1 MNKKAKKYIEDNTL
15 DLNKNE
21 RMDTT
26 GYVSLAVSIGKAY
39 GALAI
44 VEDDLIAK
52 VADAW
57 DYMSEMTRFDIP
69 KVYGHNPFPY
79 PEYIVGITSRMYG
92 FKYGE
97 RETHYA
103 ACRGLEINQW
113 LKEHEDVTNYVILDD
128 DSDMLLCQREHFIK
142 THTLRGISK
151 RDVIKAIK
159 ILSS

>member
-69 KVYGHNPFPY
+69 
-79 PEYIVGITSRMYG
+79 T
-92 FKYGE
+92 
-97 RETHYA
+97 
-103 ACRGLEINQW
+103 
-113 LKEHEDVTNYVILDD
+113 DVI
-128 DSDMLLCQREHFIK
+128 IK
-142 THTLRGISK
+142 AKDIFISK
-151 RDVIKAIK
+151 LLEDEE
-159 ILSS
+159 

>member
-69 KVYGHNPFPY
+69 TD
-79 PEYIVGITSRMYG
+79 II
-92 FKYGE
+92 
-97 RETHYA
+97 
-103 ACRGLEINQW
+103 
-113 LKEHEDVTNYVILDD
+113 
-128 DSDMLLCQREHFIK
+128 IK
-142 THTLRGISK
+142 TKDIFISK
-151 RDVIKAIK
+151 LLEDEE
-159 ILSS
+159 

>member
-26 GYVSLAVSIGKAY
+26 GYISLAVSIGKAY

-57 DYMSEMTRFDIP
+57 DYMSEMTRFDI
-69 KVYGHNPFPY
+69 
-79 PEYIVGITSRMYG
+79 T
-92 FKYGE
+92 
-97 RETHYA
+97 T
-103 ACRGLEINQW
+103 
-113 LKEHEDVTNYVILDD
+113 DV
-128 DSDMLLCQREHFIK
+128 MIK
-142 THTLRGISK
+142 AKDIFISK
-151 RDVIKAIK
+151 LLEDEE
-159 ILSS
+159 

>member
-1 MNKKAKKYIEDNTL
+1 MNEKAKKYIEDNTL

-57 DYMSEMTRFDIP
+57 NYMSEMTRFDIP
-69 KVYGHNPFPY
+69 
-79 PEYIVGITSRMYG
+79 T
-92 FKYGE
+92 
-97 RETHYA
+97 
-103 ACRGLEINQW
+103 
-113 LKEHEDVTNYVILDD
+113 
-128 DSDMLLCQREHFIK
+128 
-142 THTLRGISK
+142 
-151 RDVIKAIK
+151 DVIIKAK
-159 ILSS
+159 DVFMSKLLEDEE

>member
-1 MNKKAKKYIEDNTL
+1 MNEKAKKYIEDNTL

-57 DYMSEMTRFDIP
+57 NYMSEMTRFDIP
-69 KVYGHNPFPY
+69 
-79 PEYIVGITSRMYG
+79 
-92 FKYGE
+92 
-97 RETHYA
+97 A
-103 ACRGLEINQW
+103 
-113 LKEHEDVTNYVILDD
+113 DV
-128 DSDMLLCQREHFIK
+128 MIK
-142 THTLRGISK
+142 AKDIFISK
-151 RDVIKAIK
+151 LLEDEE
-159 ILSS
+159 

>member
-1 MNKKAKKYIEDNTL
+1 MNEKAKKYIKDNTL

-57 DYMSEMTRFDIP
+57 NYMSEMTRFDI
-69 KVYGHNPFPY
+69 
-79 PEYIVGITSRMYG
+79 T
-92 FKYGE
+92 
-97 RETHYA
+97 T
-103 ACRGLEINQW
+103 
-113 LKEHEDVTNYVILDD
+113 DV
-128 DSDMLLCQREHFIK
+128 M
-142 THTLRGISK
+142 
-151 RDVIKAIK
+151 IKAK
-159 ILSS
+159 DVFMSKLLEDEE

>member
-57 DYMSEMTRFDIP
+57 DYMSEMTIFDIP
-69 KVYGHNPFPY
+69 
-79 PEYIVGITSRMYG
+79 T
-92 FKYGE
+92 
-97 RETHYA
+97 
-103 ACRGLEINQW
+103 
-113 LKEHEDVTNYVILDD
+113 DV
-128 DSDMLLCQREHFIK
+128 MIK
-142 THTLRGISK
+142 AKDIFISK
-151 RDVIKAIK
+151 LLEDEK
-159 ILSS
+159 I

>member
-1 MNKKAKKYIEDNTL
+1 MNEKAKKYIKDNTL

-57 DYMSEMTRFDIP
+57 NYMSEMTRFDI
-69 KVYGHNPFPY
+69 
-79 PEYIVGITSRMYG
+79 T
-92 FKYGE
+92 
-97 RETHYA
+97 T
-103 ACRGLEINQW
+103 
-113 LKEHEDVTNYVILDD
+113 DV
-128 DSDMLLCQREHFIK
+128 M
-142 THTLRGISK
+142 
-151 RDVIKAIK
+151 IKAKDIFMSK
-159 ILSS
+159 LLEDEK

>member
-1 MNKKAKKYIEDNTL
+1 MNRKAKKYIQDNTL

-57 DYMSEMTRFDIP
+57 NYMSEMTRFDI
-69 KVYGHNPFPY
+69 
-79 PEYIVGITSRMYG
+79 T
-92 FKYGE
+92 
-97 RETHYA
+97 T
-103 ACRGLEINQW
+103 
-113 LKEHEDVTNYVILDD
+113 DV
-128 DSDMLLCQREHFIK
+128 M
-142 THTLRGISK
+142 
-151 RDVIKAIK
+151 IKAKDIFMSK
-159 ILSS
+159 LLEDEK

>member
-57 DYMSEMTRFDIP
+57 DYMSE
-69 KVYGHNPFPY
+69 
-79 PEYIVGITSRMYG
+79 
-92 FKYGE
+92 
-97 RETHYA
+97 
-103 ACRGLEINQW
+103 C
-113 LKEHEDVTNYVILDD
+113 
-128 DSDMLLCQREHFIK
+128 HF
-142 THTLRGISK
+142 
-151 RDVIKAIK
+151 
-159 ILSS
+159 

>member
-69 KVYGHNPFPY
+69 TGV
-79 PEYIVGITSRMYG
+79 M
-92 FKYGE
+92 
-97 RETHYA
+97 
-103 ACRGLEINQW
+103 
-113 LKEHEDVTNYVILDD
+113 
-128 DSDMLLCQREHFIK
+128 IK
-142 THTLRGISK
+142 AKDIFISK
-151 RDVIKAIK
+151 LLEDEE
-159 ILSS
+159 

>member
-1 MNKKAKKYIEDNTL
+1 MNEKAKKYIEDNTL

-57 DYMSEMTRFDIP
+57 NYMSEMTRFDI
-69 KVYGHNPFPY
+69 
-79 PEYIVGITSRMYG
+79 T
-92 FKYGE
+92 
-97 RETHYA
+97 T
-103 ACRGLEINQW
+103 
-113 LKEHEDVTNYVILDD
+113 DV
-128 DSDMLLCQREHFIK
+128 M
-142 THTLRGISK
+142 
-151 RDVIKAIK
+151 IKAK
-159 ILSS
+159 DVFMSKLLEDEE

>member
-1 MNKKAKKYIEDNTL
+1 MGSSQNNIMNEKAKKYIEDNTL

-69 KVYGHNPFPY
+69 
-79 PEYIVGITSRMYG
+79 T
-92 FKYGE
+92 
-97 RETHYA
+97 
-103 ACRGLEINQW
+103 
-113 LKEHEDVTNYVILDD
+113 
-128 DSDMLLCQREHFIK
+128 
-142 THTLRGISK
+142 
-151 RDVIKAIK
+151 DVIIKAKDIFMSK
-159 ILSS
+159 LLEDEK

>member
-1 MNKKAKKYIEDNTL
+1 MNRKAKKYIEDNTL

-57 DYMSEMTRFDIP
+57 NYMSEMTRFDIQ
-69 KVYGHNPFPY
+69 
-79 PEYIVGITSRMYG
+79 T
-92 FKYGE
+92 
-97 RETHYA
+97 
-103 ACRGLEINQW
+103 
-113 LKEHEDVTNYVILDD
+113 DV
-128 DSDMLLCQREHFIK
+128 MIK
-142 THTLRGISK
+142 AKDLFISK
-151 RDVIKAIK
+151 LLEDEK
-159 ILSS
+159 

>member
-1 MNKKAKKYIEDNTL
+1 MNKNAKKYIEDNTL

-57 DYMSEMTRFDIP
+57 DYMSAMTRFDIP
-69 KVYGHNPFPY
+69 
-79 PEYIVGITSRMYG
+79 T
-92 FKYGE
+92 
-97 RETHYA
+97 
-103 ACRGLEINQW
+103 
-113 LKEHEDVTNYVILDD
+113 DV
-128 DSDMLLCQREHFIK
+128 MIK
-142 THTLRGISK
+142 AKDIFISK
-151 RDVIKAIK
+151 LLEDEK
-159 ILSS
+159 I

>member
-69 KVYGHNPFPY
+69 
-79 PEYIVGITSRMYG
+79 T
-92 FKYGE
+92 
-97 RETHYA
+97 
-103 ACRGLEINQW
+103 
-113 LKEHEDVTNYVILDD
+113 DV
-128 DSDMLLCQREHFIK
+128 M
-142 THTLRGISK
+142 
-151 RDVIKAIK
+151 IKAYF
-159 ILSS
+159 